1 MANNAYE
8 CSIEEAAA
16 GGVRVQGQPG
26 LHSET
31 GEKRE
36 RGRGD
41 WRKQKERGE
50 KLGRSPGGSV
60 KW

>member
-1 MANNAYE
+1 MPMNAALGKLLQEE
-8 CSIEEAAA
+8 C
-16 GGVRVQGQPG
+16 QPG